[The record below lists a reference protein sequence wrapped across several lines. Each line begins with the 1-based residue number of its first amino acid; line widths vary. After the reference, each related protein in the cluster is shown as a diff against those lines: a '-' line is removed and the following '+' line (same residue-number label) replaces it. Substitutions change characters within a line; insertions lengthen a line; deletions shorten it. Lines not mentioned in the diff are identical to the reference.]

1 VTGSFAWTPPVS
13 DLLSSLIYIDFRYQ
27 SEMNTGSDLDFEKIQ
42 DGFIVAN
49 ARIGLYGPGEVWGLE
64 LWAQNLFDTL
74 YQQVAAD
81 VPLQGSGTFRAV
93 AQGLAPTANGVFMT
107 FPAEPRTF
115 GVTLRTRF

>member
-1 VTGSFAWTPPVS
+1 MS
-13 DLLSSLIYIDFRYQ
+13 DTLSSLIYMDFRYQ
-27 SEMNTGSDLDFEKIQ
+27 SAMNTGSDLDFEKIQ
-42 DGFIVAN
+42 SGFVVAN

-81 VPLQGSGTFRAV
+81 APLQGGGTFRAV
-93 AQGLAPTANGVFMT
+93 AQGLSATSNWVFIT